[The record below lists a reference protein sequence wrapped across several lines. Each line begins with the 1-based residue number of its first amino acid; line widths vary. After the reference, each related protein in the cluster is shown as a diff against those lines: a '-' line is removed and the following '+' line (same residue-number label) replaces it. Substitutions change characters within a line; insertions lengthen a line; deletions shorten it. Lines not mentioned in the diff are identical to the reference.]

1 MSTNSTPV
9 MHQPIA
15 RYNLRSTSNTRTNPT
30 SNTNNN
36 ANNTAN
42 NENNLNMPNQEQQQ
56 QQPPQ
61 QPPQQQQVQ
70 AQVQPQQGHIK
81 IRPLTFSCTPQENG
95 FYWLQKFEVFCR
107 RANINDDHAKIENF
121 MLLLSGSAETWF
133 MMLPADK
140 KSTYARLRT
149 NF

>member
-9 MHQPIA
+9 THQPIA
-15 RYNLRSTSNTRTNPT
+15 RYNLRSMSNTRTNPT

-61 QPPQQQQVQ
+61 QQQVQ

-81 IRPLTFSCTPQENG
+81 ISSPTFSGTPQENG

-121 MLLLSGSAETWF
+121 MLLLSGSAESWF